1 MRTLNEE
8 KLRILNNVEQ
18 AIDWVDNKEFRIELT
33 QFFLGKP
40 VKGITQFY
48 EDIDYRRVMKSQWND
63 GYSAGIENA
72 RLCLDL
78 SSEQVE
84 DLMGELA
91 NVEE

>member
-1 MRTLNEE
+1 VRTLEQRKE
-8 KLRILNNVEQ
+8 QIVSGIEQ
-18 AIDWVDNKEFRIELT
+18 AIDWTENEEHRAILT
-33 QFFLGKP
+33 EMFLSEP
-40 VKGITQFY
+40 HKGIEQFY
-48 EDIDYRRVMKSQWND
+48 SDKDYRRVMKSQWND

-72 RLCLDL
+72 KLCLDL